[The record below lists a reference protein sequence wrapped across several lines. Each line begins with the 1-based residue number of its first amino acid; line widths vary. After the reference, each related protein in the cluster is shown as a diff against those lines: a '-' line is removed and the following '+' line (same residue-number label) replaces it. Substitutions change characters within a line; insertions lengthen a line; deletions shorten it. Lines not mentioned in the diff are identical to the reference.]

1 MEAETDQNSQ
11 LELLNHVECVVGDT
25 NKFKLKLGIGEDA
38 FASLKLAKSLQALW
52 DLKGA
57 AGAGAAAAATPAIA
71 TTFFA
76 STAGPLSFLG
86 IGAAAATPVGWVM
99 GAAVLSG
106 GAYYGAMRM
115 IGNFNSSR
123 VDSIPK
129 FINTPVDLLGATI
142 FDMMAGLSLKVSSLS
157 HSIGDVERSA
167 VIDYFVEEWGLST
180 EYTQAALPIIESSIQ
195 GKRLKDMAG
204 SLAEFQLENPDCNP
218 NQMKKDIK
226 SFLEE
231 IAYSD
236 GDYSEVEELAIEAV
250 ENILNYSLAG
260 HKQIAKAATD
270 YAKMSAGAVGTAAS
284 SASKVVDSATKNA
297 SSMVKSIWKKKS

>member
-1 MEAETDQNSQ
+1 MESLSIETAQM
-11 LELLNHVECVVGDT
+11 EHLNNVEQVVGDI

-38 FASLKLAKSLQALW
+38 FTSLRLAKTLQSLW

-57 AGAGAAAAATPAIA
+57 AGAGAVAAASPAVA

-99 GAAVLSG
+99 GAAILSG

-115 IGNFNSSR
+115 LGKFNSSR
-123 VDSIPK
+123 VETIPK
-129 FINTPVDLLGATI
+129 FINTPIDLLGATI

-157 HSIGDVERSA
+157 HPIEDVERVA
-167 VIDYFVEEWGLST
+167 ITEYFVEEWGLSD
-180 EYTQAALPIIESSIQ
+180 EYVHAALPIIEMSIQ
-195 GKRLKDMAG
+195 DKRLKDMAG
-204 SLAEFQLENPDCNP
+204 SLADFQLENPDCNP

-231 IAYSD
+231 IAFAD
-236 GDYSEVEELAIEAV
+236 GSYSEVEELAIEAV
-250 ENILNYSLAG
+250 ENILGHSLAG
-260 HKQIAKAATD
+260 HRQITKSATK
-270 YAKMSAGAVGTAAS
+270 YAKISAGVAGNVAS
-284 SASKVVDSATKNA
+284 SASKVAGNA
-297 SSMVKSIWKKKS
+297 VKDASNLVGKFWKK